1 MLLRGQRRVDG
12 VGRPKFDSH
21 IGDAWCGACAKCAFV
36 YCALS
41 AFRDDASRIF
51 HGVDLYGEPDMI
63 PFFEELVGSEK
74 AMDCVGTARETALA
88 LALARRRR
96 KVIGVA
102 LAAFTDGNVPHA
114 KLLIERGPAASA
126 PAWWDQNVLE
136 SLDSVKALAALHAQ
150 IEEER
155 SKGTYVNRLCA
166 ALPTEPVDPSGWT
179 RRSDGQ

>member
-63 PFFEELVGSEK
+63 PFFDELVGSK
-74 AMDCVGTARETALA
+74 RRWTAWERP
-88 LALARRRR
+88 RRRGSR
-96 KVIGVA
+96 WRWRG
-102 LAAFTDGNVPHA
+102 GGA
-114 KLLIERGPAASA
+114 KSSAWRWRHLLMGACPTPAA
-126 PAWWDQNVLE
+126 D
-136 SLDSVKALAALHAQ
+136 
-150 IEEER
+150 
-155 SKGTYVNRLCA
+155 
-166 ALPTEPVDPSGWT
+166 
-179 RRSDGQ
+179 

>member
-63 PFFEELVGSEK
+63 PFFDELVAVHKLNCRGASN
-74 AMDCVGTARETALA
+74 A
-88 LALARRRR
+88 
-96 KVIGVA
+96 I
-102 LAAFTDGNVPHA
+102 AA
-114 KLLIERGPAASA
+114 A
-126 PAWWDQNVLE
+126 PA
-136 SLDSVKALAALHAQ
+136 
-150 IEEER
+150 R
-155 SKGTYVNRLCA
+155 
-166 ALPTEPVDPSGWT
+166 
-179 RRSDGQ
+179 

>member
-1 MLLRGQRRVDG
+1 M
-12 VGRPKFDSH
+12 RPFYALFRSCNDS
-21 IGDAWCGACAKCAFV
+21 GDCDQWCAACAKCAFV

-41 AFRDDASRIF
+41 AFRDDASQIF

-102 LAAFTDGNVPHA
+102 LAAFTDGNVRHA
-114 KLLIERGPAASA
+114 HLLIERGPAASA
-126 PAWWDQNVLE
+126 PAWRRK
-136 SLDSVKALAALHAQ
+136 SSRAA
-150 IEEER
+150 R
-155 SKGTYVNRLCA
+155 CSWR
-166 ALPTEPVDPSGWT
+166 PRR
-179 RRSDGQ
+179 RRSA